1 MQIAGLSVASIV
13 TVALTLVVVGAG
25 GALLT
30 DVGPWY
36 RALRKPAWNPP
47 DWLFGPAWTLIY
59 ALIGSALVL
68 AWNAPGGS
76 RLQRA
81 TLVAAA
87 GGNFALNLLWSALFF
102 ARRRPDWALVEVV
115 LLWGSIVALML
126 AARPLSRLG
135 TVLLVPYLAW
145 VTFAALLNGR
155 IVQLN
160 RPFSRG

>member
-13 TVALTLVVVGAG
+13 TVALTLVLLGTG

-47 DWLFGPAWTLIY
+47 NWLFGPAWALNY
-59 ALIGSALVL
+59 ALIGSALVV
-68 AWNAPGGS
+68 AWNAPGGT
-76 RLQRA
+76 RAQRA

-87 GGNFALNLLWSALFF
+87 ALNFGLNLLWSALFF
-102 ARRRPDWALVEVV
+102 ARRRPDWALAEVV
-115 LLWGSIVALML
+115 LLWGSIVALVA
-126 AARPLSRLG
+126 AARPLSPL
-135 TVLLVPYLAW
+135 TTTLLVPYLAW

-155 IVQLN
+155 IVLLN
-160 RPFSRG
+160 RPFPRG